1 MRNLN
6 DLDELIPQFA
16 KLIKKGEVHFI
27 EVKSYMHIGGAR
39 KRLDFDNMLAHDEIK
54 IYSEKLAKELRWKV
68 ISEAPSSRVC
78 LIAKEDYKWR
88 VMPFANKPITE
99 IEKMPF
105 AEIVA

>member
-1 MRNLN
+1 MGV
-6 DLDELIPQFA
+6 DLRSLTKP
-16 KLIKKGEVHFI
+16 V
-27 EVKSYMHIGGAR
+27 
-39 KRLDFDNMLAHDEIK
+39 EIK
-54 IYSEKLAKELRWKV
+54 FEDLKGKKLAKELRWKV

-105 AEIVA
+105 AEIAA